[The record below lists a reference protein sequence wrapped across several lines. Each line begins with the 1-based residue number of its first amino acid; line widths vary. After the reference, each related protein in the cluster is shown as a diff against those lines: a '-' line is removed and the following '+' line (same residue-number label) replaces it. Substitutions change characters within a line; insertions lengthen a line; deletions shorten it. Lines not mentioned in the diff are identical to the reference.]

1 MKTLLLTREDAT
13 PEAGTFL
20 YNFGASAAFS
30 QVDQIAISSIQ
41 IPYSW
46 YNITAELLNNQLQ
59 YIFPTSGVSVTRS
72 ITIPDGNYS
81 LDTLNSFLQDKMI
94 DFGDYAVD
102 ANGDNVYFLQL
113 TENKTAYAAQIDVFP
128 VPTSAQATTLGYT
141 QAPSGGY
148 PVSATTPQIV
158 ILDNAFKT
166 FSGFTPATYPA
177 APQGTTY
184 SILSQTTPKTSHV
197 NSILISCSIINNELA
212 VPNNII
218 FAFTASNVAFG
229 DVIAPP
235 VSELIWNNVQT
246 GVYDWMRIQLLN
258 ELYQPILLR
267 DNNLTIQFVL
277 KKK

>member
-13 PEAGTFL
+13 GQAGTFK
-20 YNFGASAAFS
+20 YNFGASASFS
-30 QVDQIAISSIQ
+30 REDQIAISSIQ

-46 YNITAELLNNQLQ
+46 YNLSADLLNNQFQ
-59 YIFPTSGVSVTRS
+59 YVFPTSGASVTRS

-94 DFGDYAVD
+94 EFGDYAVD
-102 ANGDNVYFLQL
+102 IDGENVYFLQL

-148 PVSATTPQIV
+148 PVSAITPQFV

-166 FSGFTPATYPA
+166 FTGFVPASYPS
-177 APQGTTY
+177 APQSTTF
-184 SILSQTTPKTSHV
+184 SVLSQSTPKTSHV
-197 NSILISCSIINNELA
+197 NSILVSCSLINNELA
-212 VPNNII
+212 RPNNII

-235 VSELIWNNVQT
+235 VNELIWNNVQT

-258 ELYQPILLR
+258 ELYEPILLR
-267 DNNLTIQFVL
+267 DINLTIQFIL